1 MKKLWSHGWFA
12 GLLAGVAFLLIPTV
26 SAGADT
32 STTIQGKAPAAVP
45 ANESSPTPS
54 GELIEFDVGIE
65 LKDLAGAEALA
76 KEVTDPTSRSYRR
89 FLSPQQWESRFSP
102 SAKADKEVE
111 ASLRAAGIKIA
122 KVAPDRMTIVAEGT
136 AEQIEAYFETKL
148 ADYEVGEETL
158 RLASSSL
165 SAPTNV
171 APLITGVRGV
181 NEIHAKP
188 ANLTGTGFGGWG
200 GREHGDHGHGPWG
213 WSGHG
218 HGHGHGSPGHG
229 GHGHGHWPPPQ
240 EEEVEEI
247 EQPAGFR
254 NATPC
259 SAYYGQELAST
270 LPEFG
275 DGFPNP
281 LPYAPCGYKPA
292 QLQGAYNLAGP
303 ISQGLNGSGVTVA
316 IVDAYVSPTLYS
328 DAVEYA
334 QKNQGTTSHGYHGA
348 GGSQQWQPGQFKE
361 MIQRPFTKTEECEAP
376 GWSGEQ
382 TLDVEAVHAMAPGAK
397 VLYVGGKNCT
407 VALYNAVQEVVD
419 GHLANIVSDSW
430 SNGPEEEEG
439 ETTESR
445 EAFNHVLLMAAG
457 TGVGVQFSSG
467 DEGDNFIVSG
477 KQQPS
482 FPGTSPYATAVGGTS
497 VEIGAQNNR
506 LGEVGWSTG
515 ISALCTAEL
524 AEIGLCEASEV
535 GDWEPEAPGEYDYGG
550 GGGTTN
556 QYAEPWYQEPVV
568 PKELAEKAGTGELN
582 RVVPDISMEGDPSTG
597 MLVGET
603 QVFADGTYYDQYR
616 IGGTSLSSPLFA
628 GLMADADQAA
638 RGSLGFVNPLLYHL
652 DAGSQSSGAFYDI
665 LPAGK
670 QAVVRNDY
678 LNEQN
683 AEEGILTSARILGM
697 EGATEFFCPQV
708 NEETGECE
716 VEIEEAPESLSAA
729 PGFDSMTGIGSPGDQ
744 FIQEVIRH

>member
-1 MKKLWSHGWFA
+1 
-12 GLLAGVAFLLIPTV
+12 
-26 SAGADT
+26 
-32 STTIQGKAPAAVP
+32 
-45 ANESSPTPS
+45 
-54 GELIEFDVGIE
+54 
-65 LKDLAGAEALA
+65 
-76 KEVTDPTSRSYRR
+76 VTDPTSRNYRR
-89 FLSPQQWESRFSP
+89 YLTPQRWETRFSP
-102 SAKADKEVE
+102 SIRADREVE
-111 ASLRAAGIKIA
+111 ASLRSAGIKIT
-122 KVAPDRMTIVAEGT
+122 KVAPDRMTIEAEGT
-136 AEQIEAYFETKL
+136 AEQIEAYFETTL
-148 ADYEVGEETL
+148 ANYEVGEETV

-171 APLITGVRGV
+171 APLISGVRGV

-188 ANLTGTGFGGWG
+188 ANLTGAEDG
-200 GREHGDHGHGPWG
+200 GHGPWG
-213 WSGHG
+213 WFGHG
-218 HGHGHGSPGHG
+218 HGHGW
-229 GHGHGHWPPPQ
+229 HGHWPPPQ
-240 EEEVEEI
+240 AEEEEAEEI
-247 EQPAGFR
+247 PQPLGFR

-270 LPEFG
+270 LPNFG

-281 LPYAPCGYKPA
+281 LPYAVCGYKPA
-292 QLQGAYNLAGP
+292 QLQGAYDLTGAIAG
-303 ISQGLNGSGVTVA
+303 GDDGSGVTVA

-334 QKNQGTTSHGYHGA
+334 QKNQSSTPSRHGS
-348 GGSQQWQPGQFKE
+348 SQQWRPGQFKE

-407 VALYNAVQEVVD
+407 VSLYNAVQEVVD
-419 GHLANIVSDSW
+419 GHLASIITDSW

-477 KQQPS
+477 KQGKQQPS

-515 ISALCTAEL
+515 ISALCTKEL
-524 AEIGLCEASEV
+524 AEIGLCETSEV
-535 GDWEPEAPGEYDYGG
+535 GEWEPEAPGEYDYGG
-550 GGGTTN
+550 GGGTSN

-568 PKELAEKAGTGELN
+568 PAEIAARAGTGELN

-603 QVFADGTYYDQYR
+603 QEFADGTYYDQYR

-652 DAGSQSSGAFYDI
+652 DSGGQNPGAFYDV

-678 LNEQN
+678 LNEEN
-683 AEEGILTSARILGM
+683 AEEGILTTARILGM
-697 EGATEFFCPQV
+697 EGATEYFCPQP

-744 FIQEVIRH
+744 FISELIRR

>member
-1 MKKLWSHGWFA
+1 MKKLCSYGWFA
-12 GLLAGVAFLLIPTV
+12 PLLAGVAFLLIPTV
-26 SAGADT
+26 SAGAAT
-32 STTIQGKAPAAVP
+32 STTIQSKAPAAVP
-45 ANESSPTPS
+45 ANEAGPTPS
-54 GELIEFDVGIE
+54 EELIEFDVGIE
-65 LKDLAGAEALA
+65 LKDLSGAEAFA
-76 KEVTDPTSRSYRR
+76 KEATDPTSRRYRR
-89 FLSPQQWESRFSP
+89 YLTPQQWESRFSP
-102 SAKADKEVE
+102 TVKADREVE
-111 ASLRAAGIKIA
+111 ASLRSAGIKIT
-122 KVAPDRMTIVAEGT
+122 KVAPDRMTIEAEGT
-136 AEQIEAYFETKL
+136 AEQIEAYFETTL
-148 ADYEVGEETL
+148 AEYEVGEETV

-165 SAPTNV
+165 SAPAKV

-181 NEIHAKP
+181 NEVRAKP
-188 ANLTGTGFGGWG
+188 ADITGAETG
-200 GREHGDHGHGPWG
+200 GRGPSW
-213 WSGHG
+213 WPGHG
-218 HGHGHGSPGHG
+218 HGHG
-229 GHGHGHWPPPQ
+229 PPPP
-240 EEEVEEI
+240 EEEEI
-247 EQPAGFR
+247 PQPAGFR
-254 NATPC
+254 VGTPC
-259 SAYYGQELAST
+259 SAYYGQELAGT

-281 LPYAPCGYKPA
+281 LPYAVCGYKPA
-292 QLQGAYNLAGP
+292 QLQGAYNLTGAIAHGN
-303 ISQGLNGSGVTVA
+303 NGSGVTVA
-316 IVDAYVSPTLYS
+316 IVDAFVSPTLYS

-334 QKNQGTTSHGYHGA
+334 KRNQ
-348 GGSQQWQPGQFKE
+348 GSQQWRRGQFKQ
-361 MIQRPFTKTEECEAP
+361 MIQRPFTKAEECEAS

-407 VALYNAVQEVVD
+407 VSLYNADEEVID
-419 GHLANIVSDSW
+419 GHLASIITNSW
-430 SNGPEEEEG
+430 SNGPEEEEA
-439 ETTESR
+439 ETAESR

-477 KQQPS
+477 SQQPS
-482 FPGTSPYATAVGGTS
+482 FPGTSPYATAIGGTS

-515 ISALCTAEL
+515 ISALCTEEL
-524 AEIGLCEASEV
+524 AELGGCESFEV
-535 GDWEPEAPGEYDYGG
+535 GEWLPPAPGEYDYGG
-550 GGGTTN
+550 GGGTSN

-568 PKELAEKAGTGELN
+568 PTEIAARLGTGELN

-603 QVFADGTYYDQYR
+603 QEFADGTYYDQYR

-652 DAGSQSSGAFYDI
+652 DSGGQNSQAFLDI
-665 LPAGK
+665 LPAGR

-678 LNEQN
+678 LNGEN
-683 AEEGILTSARILGM
+683 AAAGILTTARILGL
-697 EGATEFFCPQV
+697 EGATEYFCPQA

-716 VEIEEAPESLSAA
+716 VELEEAAESLSAA

-744 FIQEVIRH
+744 FIQEVVKH

>member
-12 GLLAGVAFLLIPTV
+12 ALLAGVAFLLIPTV
-26 SAGADT
+26 AAGAAT
-32 STTIQGKAPAAVP
+32 SEEIQGKAPAAVP
-45 ANESSPTPS
+45 ANETAPTPS

-76 KEVTDPTSRSYRR
+76 KEVTDPTSRNYRR
-89 FLSPQQWESRFSP
+89 YLTPQRWETRFSP
-102 SAKADKEVE
+102 SVRADREVE
-111 ASLRAAGIKIA
+111 ASLRSAGIKIV
-122 KVAPDRMTIVAEGT
+122 KVAPDRMTIEAEGT
-136 AEQIEAYFETKL
+136 AEQIEAYFETTL
-148 ADYEVGEETL
+148 ANYEVGEETV

-171 APLITGVRGV
+171 APLISGVRGV

-188 ANLTGTGFGGWG
+188 ADLTGAGGG
-200 GREHGDHGHGPWG
+200 AHGPSG
-213 WSGHG
+213 WFGHG
-218 HGHGHGSPGHG
+218 HGHGW
-229 GHGHGHWPPPQ
+229 HGHWPPPGA
-240 EEEVEEI
+240 EEEAEEI
-247 EQPAGFR
+247 PQPPGFR

-270 LPEFG
+270 LPSFG

-281 LPYAPCGYKPA
+281 LPYAVCGYKPA
-292 QLQGAYNLAGP
+292 QLQGAYNVTGAIAG
-303 ISQGLNGSGVTVA
+303 GDDGSGVTVA

-334 QKNQGTTSHGYHGA
+334 QKNQSSTHSRHSS
-348 GGSQQWQPGQFKE
+348 SQQWRPGQFKE
-361 MIQRPFTKTEECEAP
+361 MIQRPFTKTEECEAS

-407 VALYNAVQEVVD
+407 VSLYNAVQEVVD
-419 GHLANIVSDSW
+419 GHLANIISDSW

-515 ISALCTAEL
+515 ISALCTEEL
-524 AEIGLCEASEV
+524 AEIGLCETSEV
-535 GDWEPEAPGEYDYGG
+535 GEWEPPAPGEYDYGG
-550 GGGTTN
+550 GGGTSN
-556 QYAEPWYQEPVV
+556 QYPEPWYQEPVV
-568 PKELAEKAGTGELN
+568 PAEIAAKAGTGELN

-603 QVFADGTYYDQYR
+603 QEFADGTYYDQYR

-652 DAGSQSSGAFYDI
+652 DSGGQNPGAFYDV

-678 LNEQN
+678 LNEEN
-683 AEEGILTSARILGM
+683 AEAGILTTARILGV
-697 EGATEFFCPQV
+697 EGATEYFCPQV
-708 NEETGECE
+708 NEATGECE
-716 VEIEEAPESLSAA
+716 VEVEEAPESLSAA

-744 FIQEVIRH
+744 FIEELTRR

>member
-1 MKKLWSHGWFA
+1 MTVGVSMKKLWSHGWFA
-12 GLLAGVAFLLIPTV
+12 ALLAGVAFLLIPTV

-32 STTIQGKAPAAVP
+32 STTIQGRAPAAVP
-45 ANESSPTPS
+45 ANEAGPTPS
-54 GELIEFDVGIE
+54 AELIEFDVGIE
-65 LKDLAGAEALA
+65 LKDLPGAEALA
-76 KEVTDPTSRSYRR
+76 KEVTDPTSRNYRR
-89 FLSPQQWESRFSP
+89 YLTPQQWESRFSP
-102 SAKADKEVE
+102 SVKADREVE
-111 ASLRAAGIKIA
+111 ASLRSAGIKIV

-136 AEQIEAYFETKL
+136 AEQIDAYFGTTL
-148 ADYEVGEETL
+148 ANYEVGEETV

-188 ANLTGTGFGGWG
+188 ANLTGAGLGDRGDR
-200 GREHGDHGHGPWG
+200 GRSPWG

-218 HGHGHGSPGHG
+218 HGHG
-229 GHGHGHWPPPQ
+229 GHGHWPPPQ

-247 EQPAGFR
+247 PQPLGFR

-270 LPEFG
+270 LPGFG

-281 LPYAPCGYKPA
+281 LPYAVCGYKPA
-292 QLQGAYNLAGP
+292 QLQGAYNLTGP
-303 ISQGLNGSGVTVA
+303 IAQGNDGSGVTVA
-316 IVDAYVSPTLYS
+316 IVDAFVSPTLYS

-334 QKNQGTTSHGYHGA
+334 QKNQGSTASSHGS
-348 GGSQQWQPGQFKE
+348 SQQWRPGQFKE
-361 MIQRPFTKTEECEAP
+361 MIQRPFTQTEECEAS

-407 VALYNAVQEVVD
+407 VSLYNAVEEVVD

-477 KQQPS
+477 EQQPS

-497 VEIGAQNNR
+497 LEIGAQNNR

-515 ISALCTAEL
+515 ISALCTKEL
-524 AEIGLCEASEV
+524 AELGFCEPSEV
-535 GDWEPEAPGEYDYGG
+535 GEWEPEAPGEYDYGG

-556 QYAEPWYQEPVV
+556 QYPEPWYQEPVV
-568 PKELAEKAGTGELN
+568 PTEIAGRLGTGKLN

-603 QVFADGTYYDQYR
+603 QEFADGTYYDQYR

-638 RGSLGFVNPLLYHL
+638 RGSLGFVNPLLYRL
-652 DAGSQSSGAFYDI
+652 DSGGQNSQAFYDI

-678 LNEQN
+678 LNEEN
-683 AEEGILTSARILGM
+683 AEAGILTTARILGL
-697 EGATEFFCPQV
+697 EGATEYFCEKP

-716 VEIEEAPESLSAA
+716 VAIEEAPESLSAA

-744 FIQEVIRH
+744 FIQELIRH

>member
-12 GLLAGVAFLLIPTV
+12 ALLAGVAFLLIPTV
-26 SAGADT
+26 SAGAATT
-32 STTIQGKAPAAVP
+32 SEEIQGKAPAAVP
-45 ANESSPTPS
+45 ANEAAPTPS

-65 LKDLAGAEALA
+65 LKDLPGAEALA
-76 KEVTDPTSRSYRR
+76 KEVTDPTSRNYRR
-89 FLSPQQWESRFSP
+89 YLTPQQWESRFSP
-102 SAKADKEVE
+102 SVKADREVAE
-111 ASLRAAGIKIA
+111 SLRSAGIKIV
-122 KVAPDRMTIVAEGT
+122 KVAPDRMTIEAEGT
-136 AEQIEAYFETKL
+136 AEQIEAYFETTL
-148 ADYEVGEETL
+148 AKYEVGEETV

-165 SAPTNV
+165 SAPTKV

-188 ANLTGTGFGGWG
+188 ANLTGA
-200 GREHGDHGHGPWG
+200 EESGHGPWG
-213 WSGHG
+213 WHG
-218 HGHGHGSPGHG
+218 HGPGWHGHG
-229 GHGHGHWPPPQ
+229 PPPKT
-240 EEEVEEI
+240 EEEEEEEEEEKI
-247 EQPAGFR
+247 PQPLGFR
-254 NATPC
+254 NGTPC

-270 LPEFG
+270 LPAFG

-292 QLQGAYNLAGP
+292 QLQGAYNLTGAITNGD
-303 ISQGLNGSGVTVA
+303 NGSGVTVA
-316 IVDAYVSPTLYS
+316 IVDAYVSPTLYG

-334 QKNQGTTSHGYHGA
+334 RRNQ
-348 GGSQQWQPGQFKE
+348 GSQQWRPGQFKE

-407 VALYNAVQEVVD
+407 VSLYNAVQEVVD
-419 GHLANIVSDSW
+419 GHLANIVTDSW
-430 SNGPEEEEG
+430 SNGPEEEEA
-439 ETTESR
+439 ETAESR

-477 KQQPS
+477 SQQPS
-482 FPGTSPYATAVGGTS
+482 FPATSPYATAVGGTS

-515 ISALCTAEL
+515 ISALCTEEL
-524 AEIGLCEASEV
+524 AELGFCETSEV

-550 GGGTTN
+550 GGGTSN
-556 QYAEPWYQEPVV
+556 KYAEPWYQEPVV
-568 PKELAEKAGTGELN
+568 PAEIAGRLGTGELN

-603 QVFADGTYYDQYR
+603 QEFADGTYYDQYR

-652 DAGSQSSGAFYDI
+652 DSGGQNSRAFYDI

-670 QAVVRNDY
+670 QAVIRNDY
-678 LNEQN
+678 LNSEN
-683 AEEGILTSARILGM
+683 AAAGILTSARVLGL
-697 EGATEFFCPQV
+697 EGATEYFCPQV

-716 VEIEEAPESLSAA
+716 VEVEEAPESLSAA
-729 PGFDSMTGIGSPGDQ
+729 PGFDSMTGIGSPGEQ
-744 FIQEVIRH
+744 FIQELTRR

>member
-1 MKKLWSHGWFA
+1 MKKLWSHSWFA
-12 GLLAGVAFLLIPTV
+12 ALLAGVAFLLIPTV
-26 SAGADT
+26 SADADT
-32 STTIQGKAPAAVP
+32 STTIQGRAPAAVP
-45 ANESSPTPS
+45 ANESGPTPS

-76 KEVTDPTSRSYRR
+76 KEVTDPTSRNYRR
-89 FLSPQQWESRFSP
+89 FLTPQQWESRFSP
-102 SAKADKEVE
+102 SAKADKEVV

-136 AEQIEAYFETKL
+136 AEQIEAYFATKL

-165 SAPTNV
+165 SAPTSV

-188 ANLTGTGFGGWG
+188 ANLTGAEWG
-200 GREHGDHGHGPWG
+200 GRGDHGGYGGHGPGGHGPSWWFGHGHGWHGHGP
-213 WSGHG
+213 
-218 HGHGHGSPGHG
+218 
-229 GHGHGHWPPPQ
+229 PPPA
-240 EEEVEEI
+240 EEEI
-247 EQPAGFR
+247 PQPSGFR

-259 SAYYGQELAST
+259 SSYYGQEPAST
-270 LPEFG
+270 LPAFG
-275 DGFPNP
+275 GGFPNP
-281 LPYAPCGYKPA
+281 LPYAVCGYKPA

-303 ISQGLNGSGVTVA
+303 ISQGVNGSGVTVA
-316 IVDAYVSPTLYS
+316 IVDAFASPTLYS

-334 QKNQGTTSHGYHGA
+334 QKNQGTTSHGFHGA

-361 MIQRPFTKTEECEAP
+361 MLQRPFTQTGPDECEAE

-419 GHLANIVSDSW
+419 GHLASIVSDSW
-430 SNGPEEEEG
+430 TNGPEEEEG

-477 KQQPS
+477 SQQPS
-482 FPGTSPYATAVGGTS
+482 FPATSPYATAVGGTS

-515 ISALCTAEL
+515 ISALCTEEL
-524 AEIGLCEASEV
+524 AEIGLCESSEV
-535 GDWEPEAPGEYDYGG
+535 GQWEPEAPGEYDYGG
-550 GGGTTN
+550 GGGTSN
-556 QYAEPWYQEPVV
+556 QYAEPWYQESVV
-568 PKELAEKAGTGELN
+568 PKEIAERAGTGELN
-582 RVVPDISMEGDPSTG
+582 RVIPDISMEGDPSTG

-603 QVFADGTYYDQYR
+603 QEFADGTYYDQYR

-652 DAGSQSSGAFYDI
+652 DSGSRKSGAFFDV
-665 LPAGK
+665 LPAGN

-683 AEEGILTSARILGM
+683 AEEGILTTARILGM

-716 VEIEEAPESLSAA
+716 VEVEEAPESLSAA

-744 FIQEVIRH
+744 FIQELIRH

>member
-12 GLLAGVAFLLIPTV
+12 ALLAGFAFLLIPTV
-26 SAGADT
+26 AAGAAT
-32 STTIQGKAPAAVP
+32 SEEIQGKAPAAVP
-45 ANESSPTPS
+45 ANETAPTPS
-54 GELIEFDVGIE
+54 GELIEFDVGLN
-65 LKDLAGAEALA
+65 LKDPAGAEALA
-76 KEVTDPTSRSYRR
+76 KEVTDPTSRNYRR
-89 FLSPQQWESRFSP
+89 YLTPQQWESRFSP
-102 SAKADKEVE
+102 SAKEDREVV
-111 ASLRAAGIKIA
+111 ASLRAAGIKVA
-122 KVAPDRMTIVAEGT
+122 KVAPDRMTIIAEGT
-136 AEQIEAYFETKL
+136 AEQIEAYFQTRL
-148 ADYEVGEETL
+148 ADYEVGDETL

-165 SAPTNV
+165 SAPTTV

-181 NEIHAKP
+181 DEIRAQP
-188 ANLTGTGFGGWG
+188 ANITGAEFDGRGGFGGHG
-200 GREHGDHGHGPWG
+200 GHGHGPWG
-213 WSGHG
+213 WGGHG
-218 HGHGHGSPGHG
+218 HGQGWHGHG
-229 GHGHGHWPPPQ
+229 GHGHWPPPQ

-254 NATPC
+254 NAGPC

-270 LPEFG
+270 LPAFG

-281 LPYAPCGYKPA
+281 LPYAVCGYKPA
-292 QLQGAYNLAGP
+292 QLQGAYNLSGP

-316 IVDAYVSPTLYS
+316 IVDAYVSPTLQS

-348 GGSQQWQPGQFKE
+348 AGSQQWQPGQFKE
-361 MIQRPFTKTEECEAP
+361 MIQRPFTQTEECEAP

-407 VALYNAVQEVVD
+407 VSLYNADEEVID
-419 GHLANIVSDSW
+419 GHLASIISNSW
-430 SNGPEEEEG
+430 TNGPEEEE
-439 ETTESR
+439 ESEATEAR
-445 EAFNHVLLMAAG
+445 EPFNNVLLMAAG

-477 KQQPS
+477 EQQPS
-482 FPGTSPYATAVGGTS
+482 FPATSPYATAVGGTS

-515 ISALCTAEL
+515 ISALCTAEF
-524 AEIGLCEASEV
+524 AELGGCETSEV
-535 GDWEPEAPGEYDYGG
+535 GDWLPPAPGEYDYGG
-550 GGGTTN
+550 GGGTSR
-556 QYAEPWYQEPVV
+556 QYPEPWYQQPVV
-568 PKELAEKAGTGELN
+568 PAEIAAKAGTGELN

-603 QVFADGTYYDQYR
+603 QAFADGTYYDQYR

-652 DAGSQSSGAFYDI
+652 DAGGQNSGAFYDI

-678 LNEQN
+678 LNEEN
-683 AEEGILTSARILGM
+683 AEEGILTTARILGM
-697 EGATEFFCPQV
+697 EGATEFFCEEA

-716 VEIEEAPESLSAA
+716 TGIEEAPESLSAA
-729 PGFDSMTGIGSPGDQ
+729 PGFDSMTGLGSPGDQ
-744 FIQEVIRH
+744 FISELIRH

>member
-12 GLLAGVAFLLIPTV
+12 ALLAGVAFLLIPTV

-32 STTIQGKAPAAVP
+32 STTIQGRAPAAVP
-45 ANESSPTPS
+45 ANEAGPTPS
-54 GELIEFDVGIE
+54 AELIEFDVGIE
-65 LKDLAGAEALA
+65 LKDLPGAEALA
-76 KEVTDPTSRSYRR
+76 KEVTDPTSRNYRR
-89 FLSPQQWESRFSP
+89 YLTPQQWESRFSP
-102 SAKADKEVE
+102 SVKADREVE
-111 ASLRAAGIKIA
+111 ASLRSAGIKIV

-136 AEQIEAYFETKL
+136 AEQIDAYFGTTL
-148 ADYEVGEETL
+148 ANYEVGEETV

-188 ANLTGTGFGGWG
+188 ANLTGAGLGDRGDR
-200 GREHGDHGHGPWG
+200 GRSPWG

-218 HGHGHGSPGHG
+218 HGHG
-229 GHGHGHWPPPQ
+229 GHGHWPPPQ

-247 EQPAGFR
+247 PQPLGFR

-270 LPEFG
+270 LPGFG

-281 LPYAPCGYKPA
+281 LPYAVCGYKPA
-292 QLQGAYNLAGP
+292 QLQGAYNLTGP
-303 ISQGLNGSGVTVA
+303 IAQGNDGSGVTVA
-316 IVDAYVSPTLYS
+316 IVDAFVSPTLYS

-334 QKNQGTTSHGYHGA
+334 QKNQGSTASSHGS
-348 GGSQQWQPGQFKE
+348 SQQWRPGQFKE
-361 MIQRPFTKTEECEAP
+361 MIQRPFTQTEECEAS

-407 VALYNAVQEVVD
+407 VSLYNAVEEVVD

-477 KQQPS
+477 EQQPS

-497 VEIGAQNNR
+497 LEIGAQNNR

-515 ISALCTAEL
+515 ISALCTKEL
-524 AEIGLCEASEV
+524 AELGFCEPSEV
-535 GDWEPEAPGEYDYGG
+535 GEWEPEAPGEYDYGG

-556 QYAEPWYQEPVV
+556 QYPEPWYQEPVV
-568 PKELAEKAGTGELN
+568 PTEIAGRLGTGKLN

-603 QVFADGTYYDQYR
+603 QEFADGTYYDQYR

-638 RGSLGFVNPLLYHL
+638 RGSLGFVNPLLYRL
-652 DAGSQSSGAFYDI
+652 DSGGQNSQAFYDI

-678 LNEQN
+678 LNEEN
-683 AEEGILTSARILGM
+683 AEAGILTTARILGL
-697 EGATEFFCPQV
+697 EGATEYFCEKP

-716 VEIEEAPESLSAA
+716 VAIEEAPESLSAA

-744 FIQEVIRH
+744 FIQELIRH

>member
-1 MKKLWSHGWFA
+1 MTVGVSMKKLWSHGWFA
-12 GLLAGVAFLLIPTV
+12 ALLAGVAFLLIPTV

-32 STTIQGKAPAAVP
+32 STTIQGRAPAAVP
-45 ANESSPTPS
+45 ANEAGPTPS
-54 GELIEFDVGIE
+54 AELIEFDVGIE
-65 LKDLAGAEALA
+65 LKDLPGAEALA
-76 KEVTDPTSRSYRR
+76 KEVTDPTSRNYRR
-89 FLSPQQWESRFSP
+89 YLTPQQWESRFSP
-102 SAKADKEVE
+102 SVKADREVE
-111 ASLRAAGIKIA
+111 ASLRSAGIKIV

-136 AEQIEAYFETKL
+136 AEQIDAYFGTTL
-148 ADYEVGEETL
+148 ANYEVGEETV

-188 ANLTGTGFGGWG
+188 ANLTGVGLGDRG
-200 GREHGDHGHGPWG
+200 GRGRGPWG

-218 HGHGHGSPGHG
+218 HGHG
-229 GHGHGHWPPPQ
+229 GHGHWPPPQ

-247 EQPAGFR
+247 PQPLGFR

-270 LPEFG
+270 LPNFG

-281 LPYAPCGYKPA
+281 LPYAVCGYKPA
-292 QLQGAYNLAGP
+292 QLQGAYNLTGA
-303 ISQGLNGSGVTVA
+303 IAQGNDGSGVTVA
-316 IVDAYVSPTLYS
+316 IVDAFVSPTLYS

-334 QKNQGTTSHGYHGA
+334 QKNQGSTASSHGS
-348 GGSQQWQPGQFKE
+348 SQQWRPGQFKE
-361 MIQRPFTKTEECEAP
+361 MIQRPFTQTEECEAP

-407 VALYNAVQEVVD
+407 VSLYNAVEEVVD

-477 KQQPS
+477 EQQPS

-497 VEIGAQNNR
+497 LEIGAQNNR

-515 ISALCTAEL
+515 ISALCTKEL
-524 AEIGLCEASEV
+524 ADLGFCEPSEV
-535 GDWEPEAPGEYDYGG
+535 GEWEPEAPGEYDYGG

-556 QYAEPWYQEPVV
+556 QYPEPWYQEPVV
-568 PKELAEKAGTGELN
+568 PTEIAGRLGTGELN

-603 QVFADGTYYDQYR
+603 QEFADGTYYDQYR

-652 DAGSQSSGAFYDI
+652 DSGGQNSQAFYDI

-678 LNEQN
+678 LNEEN
-683 AEEGILTSARILGM
+683 AEAGILTTARILGL
-697 EGATEFFCPQV
+697 EGATEYFCEKP

-716 VEIEEAPESLSAA
+716 VAIEEAPESLSAA

-744 FIQEVIRH
+744 FIQELIRH

>member
-1 MKKLWSHGWFA
+1 MKKLLSQGWFA
-12 GLLAGVAFLLIPTV
+12 ALLAGFAFLLIPTV
-26 SAGADT
+26 AAGAAT
-32 STTIQGKAPAAVP
+32 SEEIQGKAPAAVP
-45 ANESSPTPS
+45 ANEIAPTAS
-54 GELIEFDVGIE
+54 GELIEFDVG
-65 LKDLAGAEALA
+65 LALTNPTGAEALA
-76 KEVTDPTSRSYRR
+76 KEVTDPTSRHYRR
-89 FLSPQQWESRFSP
+89 YLTPQQWESRFSP
-102 SAKADKEVE
+102 SARADREVE

-122 KVAPDRMTIVAEGT
+122 KVAPDRMTIIAEGT
-136 AEQIEAYFETKL
+136 AEQIDAYFETRL

-165 SAPTNV
+165 SAPTAV

-181 NEIHAKP
+181 DEIRAKP
-188 ANLTGTGFGGWG
+188 ANLTGAGFGGWG
-200 GREHGDHGHGPWG
+200 GHEHGGHGPGPWG
-213 WSGHG
+213 WGEHG
-218 HGHGHGSPGHG
+218 HGHGWPGHG
-229 GHGHGHWPPPQ
+229 GHGHWPPPQ

-247 EQPAGFR
+247 EQPGGFR
-254 NATPC
+254 NAGPC
-259 SAYYGQELAST
+259 SAYYGQELATT

-281 LPYAPCGYKPA
+281 LPYAVCGYKPA

-334 QKNQGTTSHGYHGA
+334 QKNQGTTSHGFHGA

-361 MIQRPFTKTEECEAP
+361 MIQRPFTEAEKCEAP

-407 VALYNAVQEVVD
+407 VSLYNADEEVID
-419 GHLANIVSDSW
+419 GHLASIISNSW
-430 SNGPEEEEG
+430 TNGPEEEE
-439 ETTESR
+439 ESEATEAR
-445 EAFNHVLLMAAG
+445 EPFNNVLLMAAG
-457 TGVGVQFSSG
+457 TGVGVQFSAG

-482 FPGTSPYATAVGGTS
+482 FPATSPYATAVGGTS

-515 ISALCTAEL
+515 ISALCTEEL
-524 AEIGLCEASEV
+524 VEIGLCDASELEQ
-535 GDWEPEAPGEYDYGG
+535 WEPEAPGEYDYGG

-556 QYAEPWYQEPVV
+556 QYPEPWYQEGVV
-568 PKELAEKAGTGELN
+568 PAELTAKAGTGVPN
-582 RVVPDISMEGDPSTG
+582 RVLPDISMEGDPSTG

-603 QVFADGTYYDQYR
+603 QAFSDGTYYDQYR

-628 GLMADADQAA
+628 GLMADTDQAA

-652 DAGSQSSGAFYDI
+652 DAGGQNSGAFYDI

-683 AEEGILTSARILGM
+683 GEEGILTTARILGM
-697 EGATEFFCPQV
+697 EGATEKFCETP

-716 VEIEEAPESLSAA
+716 VEIEAPESLSTG
-729 PGFDSMTGIGSPGDQ
+729 PGFDSMTGLGSPGDQ
-744 FIQEVIRH
+744 FIEELIKH